1 MRFLNALRAL
11 ESLPDVPAPVV
22 VGFDGFVDEMI
33 SVVAERTSLGDFSSV
48 PDIGT
53 FGGLISAAAGHSS
66 LREIVVNAVHPG
78 GCAVNLGDGLAAMGV
93 PVDCFATL
101 GEPMH
106 PAFREPTSS
115 FRTAISWGREPGRTL
130 AFEFSDGKLMFS
142 SVKQLAE
149 FTPQDISL
157 RLGDGTYQG
166 SCREAAI
173 IALTDWSL
181 YPHMTAVWRMLL
193 HEVYSKLAH
202 RPYFFIDLV
211 DPSSRSQVDILAMV
225 ETLPFL
231 ETCGTITL
239 GLNGNEANILARLL
253 GLDPAQEEEDCERL
267 ADELRNRIRVSTI
280 VIHKLKFAVSAGPGG
295 KFSTQGPFCERP
307 LKSTGA
313 GDRFNAGYCLGLL
326 AGAEPE
332 DCLILGCASSGY
344 FVRNARSPSRVE
356 MAGFLK
362 NWAEGRT
369 ELSLSTGQ

>member
-1 MRFLNALRAL
+1 MNTPNALRAL
-11 ESLPDVPAPVV
+11 ESLPKVPAPVV

-33 SVVAERTSLGDFSSV
+33 NVVAERTSLDDFSSV
-48 PDIGT
+48 PDIAT

-78 GCAVNLGDGLAAMGV
+78 GCAVNLGDGLAALGV

-101 GEPMH
+101 GEPVH
-106 PAFREPTSS
+106 PAFREPASR
-115 FRTAISWGREPGRTL
+115 FRKAISWGREPGRTL
-130 AFEFSDGKLMFS
+130 AFEFADGKLMFS

-157 RLGDGTYQG
+157 RLGDGAYQS

-181 YPHMTAVWRMLL
+181 YPHMTSVWRVLH
-193 HEVYSKLAH
+193 HEVYSKLVH
-202 RPYFFIDLV
+202 RPHFFIDLV
-211 DPSSRSQVDILAMV
+211 DPSSRSQADILAMV

-231 ETCGTITL
+231 ETSGPVTL

-253 GLDPAQEEEDCERL
+253 SLDPAQEEEGSMRL
-267 ADELRNRIRVSTI
+267 AGELRKKIGVSTV
-280 VIHKLKFAVSAGPGG
+280 VIHKLKFAASAGPHGE
-295 KFSTQGPFCERP
+295 FSTQGPFCERP

-326 AGAEPE
+326 AEASSE
-332 DCLILGCASSGY
+332 DCLILGCAASGF
-344 FVRNARSPSRVE
+344 FVRKAQSPSRE
-356 MAGFLK
+356 EIADFLTK
-362 NWAEGRT
+362 WAED
-369 ELSLSTGQ
+369 SV